1 MCKRFQT
8 ASIADKTA
16 AMRSLSLLK
25 RSTHQGKVATARNA
39 IAAGTY
45 ETEEKIDRAVDR
57 LLDIIFLR

>member
-1 MCKRFQT
+1 
-8 ASIADKTA
+8 
-16 AMRSLSLLK
+16 MRSLSLLK